1 MSYIILNFFPAI
13 IDLHVA
19 EKTAACMTL
28 WNDQLVTRVID
39 HIDLFIV
46 RIMLQMTKDSGFKV
60 DYWFTVLSCILQNV
74 SNI

>member
-19 EKTAACMTL
+19 EKPAACMTL

-60 DYWFTVLSCILQNV
+60 DYW
-74 SNI
+74 